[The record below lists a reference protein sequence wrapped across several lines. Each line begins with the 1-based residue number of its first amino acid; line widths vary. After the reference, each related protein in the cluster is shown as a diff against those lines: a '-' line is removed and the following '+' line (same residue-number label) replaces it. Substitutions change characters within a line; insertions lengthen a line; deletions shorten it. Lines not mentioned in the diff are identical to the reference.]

1 MKCKRLNEVIELL
14 QPAWQKEPE
23 LNLMQFLQKL
33 AKESGFDGDLADLSD
48 DILIYHLKMRDSA
61 KDAVI
66 PGIQKDYEEDF
77 KTALLR
83 ARGVIKDYEN
93 RVYQFQDED
102 RQRFVVKFYRPER
115 WSAQQIQEEHQ
126 FAHDLLVDDVPV
138 AAPIKFN
145 NQTLL
150 THEGFYYAVFPSLG
164 GRQFEA
170 DNIDQMEWVARY
182 LGRIHQTGRKTEF
195 TVRPTIGIHE
205 YLTEPRQIFET
216 SALIPAALKDD
227 FLNATDK
234 LIAAVKTC
242 WRDDISV
249 LRLHG
254 DCHAGNILWRDGPLF
269 VDLDDARMGPAVQDL
284 WMLLNGDKAEQRM
297 QLETIIE
304 AYEEFSPFNSDEIAL
319 IEPLRAMRF
328 VYYLACAS
336 AAQFT
341 DGKQFITLEKPV
353 AGEPQVL
360 EFFSFYCPH
369 CYQFE
374 EVLHVSDNVKKKL
387 PEGTKMTKYH
397 VEFLGPLGKDLTQAW
412 AVAMALGVED
422 KITAPMFEAVQ
433 KTQTVQ
439 TTADIRK
446 VFVDAGVKG
455 EEYDAAWNSFVVK
468 SLVAQQE
475 KAAADLQLQGVPAMF
490 VNGKY
495 QLNMQGM
502 DTSSMDI
509 FVQQYADTVKYLV
522 EKK

>member
-1 MKCKRLNEVIELL
+1 MNDQAFTFQTLHPDTIMDALFEQGIRVDSGLTPLN
-14 QPAWQKEPE
+14 
-23 LNLMQFLQKL
+23 
-33 AKESGFDGDLADLSD
+33 S
-48 DILIYHLKMRDSA
+48 
-61 KDAVI
+61 
-66 PGIQKDYEEDF
+66 
-77 KTALLR
+77 
-83 ARGVIKDYEN
+83 YEN

-182 LGRIHQTGRKTEF
+182 LGRIHQTGRKKDF
-195 TVRPTIGIHE
+195 IARPTIDIQE
-205 YLTEPRQIFET
+205 YLLEPREVFEK
-216 SALIPAALKDD
+216 SAMIPKALKDD

-234 LIAAVKTC
+234 LIVAVKTC

-328 VYYLACAS
+328 VYYLAWLIRRWDDPAFPRNFPWLTGEDYWRS
-336 AAQFT
+336 QISTFT
-341 DGKQFITLEKPV
+341 EQVKVLQ
-353 AGEPQVL
+353 EP
-360 EFFSFYCPH
+360 P
-369 CYQFE
+369 
-374 EVLHVSDNVKKKL
+374 
-387 PEGTKMTKYH
+387 
-397 VEFLGPLGKDLTQAW
+397 
-412 AVAMALGVED
+412 
-422 KITAPMFEAVQ
+422 
-433 KTQTVQ
+433 
-439 TTADIRK
+439 
-446 VFVDAGVKG
+446 
-455 EEYDAAWNSFVVK
+455 
-468 SLVAQQE
+468 
-475 KAAADLQLQGVPAMF
+475 LQLTPM
-490 VNGKY
+490 Y
-495 QLNMQGM
+495 
-502 DTSSMDI
+502 
-509 FVQQYADTVKYLV
+509 
-522 EKK
+522 